1 MLDRVR
7 VASKFPDV
15 KAPMQ
20 LSDFLASFGHD
31 FIRKLRLLS
40 SSMAYLRGADACSA
54 NWNGDQHVRLQTRQV
69 WRWITGS
76 PSDRISRGMTRTSQV
91 TGPSSSYVPWCNTS
105 PDSTPPSPL
114 LFEKLSGE
122 IDIAFTKFRTLGIR
136 NGYSFRSHVPT
147 AHTLACL
154 RFADP
159 VTEIVARLTT
169 GSGST
174 RRRRLLPLAGRDSHP
189 LDDKSKFQGDI
200 TSSYPNRPAGP
211 GRTKR
216 PTPFPSDSRLPHPRR

>member
-54 NWNGDQHVRLQTRQV
+54 NWNGDQHVRLQTRQF

-76 PSDRISRGMTRTSQV
+76 PSDRISRGGTRTSQV

-122 IDIAFTKFRTLGIR
+122 INIAFTENRTLGIR
-136 NGYSFRSHVPT
+136 NAHSFRSHVPT
-147 AHTLACL
+147 AHALACL
-154 RFADP
+154 RFADL

-169 GSGST
+169 GSGGLT
-174 RRRRLLPLAGRDSHP
+174 PGRAGFAPAGRQIEISRRHHILLSQATSRAWSH
-189 LDDKSKFQGDI
+189 
-200 TSSYPNRPAGP
+200 
-211 GRTKR
+211 
-216 PTPFPSDSRLPHPRR
+216 